1 MNDAAPANPASD
13 CVAFSIS
20 INAQERECSIS
31 REALNTLSKLK
42 NIDSTDA
49 DTLELFKA
57 FETFIRPVAQSIF
70 NGKVS
75 QAPLRLTPENMESAY
90 SSPISFQPAMRAAS
104 SGSQTE
110 AGKDAAL

>member
-1 MNDAAPANPASD
+1 MNDAAPTYPASD

-42 NIDSTDA
+42 NIDSSDA

-75 QAPLRLTPENMESAY
+75 QAPLRLTPENMENAY
-90 SSPISFQPAMRAAS
+90 SSSIRFKSTMRATS
-104 SGSQTE
+104 VGSETKI
-110 AGKDAAL
+110 GKDTAL

>member
-57 FETFIRPVAQSIF
+57 FETFIRPVAQSIC
-70 NGKVS
+70 NGKIS

-90 SSPISFQPAMRAAS
+90 SSPIKFKSAIRVMTFAS
-104 SGSQTE
+104 QNE
-110 AGKDAAL
+110 VRKDTVP